1 MMLLL
6 LKFHHFE
13 QKKLSFDDFL
23 MTTWEVERK
32 KRNQKIWAY
41 IFFLPVSWNPLSLLI
56 GKFGGIFRSWWW
68 GNCNIFDFLDFLR
81 SYFSFLVTKQ
91 VSNQGYYNT
100 GWFNSKIRS
109 RANLL
114 ICQQT
119 NIKAKLKCFSD
130 KVTDFWID
138 PTFNSRNLDNKLSYE
153 KITLAGMGV
162 EVNHETLI
170 SNSWS
175 FKLELRIYWE
185 EGAQSFQDWSP

>member
-1 MMLLL
+1 MSN
-6 LKFHHFE
+6 
-13 QKKLSFDDFL
+13 SF
-23 MTTWEVERK
+23 
-32 KRNQKIWAY
+32 
-41 IFFLPVSWNPLSLLI
+41 FFLGV
-56 GKFGGIFRSWWW
+56 
-68 GNCNIFDFLDFLR
+68 
-81 SYFSFLVTKQ
+81 Y
-91 VSNQGYYNT
+91 QGYYNT

-119 NIKAKLKCFSD
+119 NIKAKLKYFSD
-130 KVTDFWID
+130 KITDFQIE
-138 PTFNSRNLDNKLSYE
+138 PTFNSTNLESKLSYE

>member
-1 MMLLL
+1 M
-6 LKFHHFE
+6 
-13 QKKLSFDDFL
+13 
-23 MTTWEVERK
+23 
-32 KRNQKIWAY
+32 
-41 IFFLPVSWNPLSLLI
+41 
-56 GKFGGIFRSWWW
+56 
-68 GNCNIFDFLDFLR
+68 
-81 SYFSFLVTKQ
+81 
-91 VSNQGYYNT
+91 
-100 GWFNSKIRS
+100 RS

-119 NIKAKLKCFSD
+119 NIKAKLKYFSD
-130 KVTDFWID
+130 KITDFQIE
-138 PTFNSRNLDNKLSYE
+138 PTFNSTNLESKLSYE